1 MALELPERLDYLLSW
16 VKEFEFVDQG
26 LRFEDLCDGVIISKI
41 LVSVSPC
48 SFSASWYSR
57 IRSGGGISSVHKCFN
72 LNHIVGAI
80 SQFFENVIG
89 QNLAIF
95 QLPNVSLI
103 AEKNDVGEL
112 LRLLQLVICCAV
124 NGENKEKYIQA
135 ILIMERAV
143 QQAIMESVQEVM
155 NETSSKGDELSL
167 MSKSD
172 RDDAFAHKCHELEA
186 KISQLEAEKAT
197 AEAEL
202 EDALRKIALLE
213 EHSGDSGGIGDG
225 SETVGSVAATLQ
237 LRQLQEKL
245 HNVQVEL
252 FQAEADSQ
260 EAKLRLSEAL
270 VTIED
275 LRKMNEA
282 LTLEVSR
289 TAHFKDELDIAR
301 EEMQAANRQVASLE
315 QWKKRRAEEMV
326 ALRVRCSKLE
336 EDNAACLKVL
346 DELKQANR
354 LNSSLRANAE
364 ASRNQSVEA
373 NSRVSELE
381 LRTMQLEEELKQARA
396 DLQGSLREN
405 QTLLEEMRRLR
416 EHHEKAFTSTDL
428 EAGDRLSQL
437 QSSLNLPSKPVES
450 NESGDQEIT
459 SDAVYEIEQRYRGYL
474 AKALEVIRQLN
485 RRVVA
490 AETAAVNQNCEQKPD
505 SEVSRL
511 QALLA
516 EKESIIEQ
524 LERHYEQARRQ
535 RDLEDRMV
543 LTAWYHLGMRVNRA
557 HTERLLHEEASSGAS
572 SSFAAFQSWSYASH
586 WTIPL
591 ILDFYG
597 RLLPFFPLCIFVYR
611 ISPGL
616 ILFELTFY
624 LFAHPLIC

>member
-26 LRFEDLCDGVIISKI
+26 LMFEDLCDGVIISKI

-57 IRSGGGISSVHKCFN
+57 IRSGVGTNSAHKCFN

-89 QNLAIF
+89 QHLAIF

-103 AEKNDVGEL
+103 AEKNDAGEL

-135 ILIMERAV
+135 ILSMERAV

-167 MSKSD
+167 MSKTD

-213 EHSGDSGGIGDG
+213 EHSGDTSGIGDG

-245 HNVQVEL
+245 HNAQVEL
-252 FQAEADSQ
+252 FQSEADSQ

-270 VTIED
+270 KTIED
-275 LRKMNEA
+275 LRKTNEG

-326 ALRVRCSKLE
+326 ALRVRCTKLE

-346 DELKQANR
+346 DELKQENR

-364 ASRNQSVEA
+364 ASRNQSMEA

-416 EHHEKAFTSTDL
+416 EHHEKASTSIDL

-459 SDAVYEIEQRYRGYL
+459 SDAVYEVEQRYRGYL

-572 SSFAAFQSWSYASH
+572 SSFAAVQSWSYASH
-586 WTIPL
+586 WIIPL
-591 ILDFYG
+591 ILDFYD
-597 RLLPFFPLCIFVYR
+597 RVLPFFPLCIFVYR
-611 ISPGL
+611 ISPSL